1 MALCWK
7 FRAKCVGMSELS
19 AYELERQRTITK
31 NNEKLRELGL
41 DAPAPAVR
49 RALPAKRPKPQHKPP
64 VDSAP
69 LRRSTRQRTSVPVY
83 TEVSEL
89 PVERRR
95 PARARPYEAPD
106 DDASGDDDEAG
117 ASSPSGP
124 LLAQAAEGDETDE
137 RPPPEKGTARAT
149 AVSVG
154 PFVEAHLGSHID
166 GPPTKY
172 TVMCALNGG
181 TPVRFSKYAGSL
193 EMRNALVLWVNI
205 GGADYKN
212 VFTDGGRQMTGT
224 PRRGRTR
231 PRPSSAECSRA
242 AASATP
248 AARRRET
255 RRCSSAGCPAIRTS
269 AAAGCAT
276 ARTCRSSSRSSSCG
290 SCSTLRSCAPRNT
303 SPICFAWPGVDR
315 EPGT

>member
-212 VFTDGGRQMTGT
+212 VFTDGGRQMTWYAS
-224 PRRGRTR
+224 PRQN
-231 PRPSSAECSRA
+231 E
-242 AASATP
+242 ATP
-248 AARRRET
+248 IVRRMLACRGE
-255 RRCSSAGCPAIRTS
+255 RDAGGKK
-269 AAAGCAT
+269 AGDEAVLF
-276 ARTCRSSSRSSSCG
+276 CRLPGDPYVCCGRLRYRSHVPKQQPLKFMWELLDIEK
-290 SCSTLRSCAPRNT
+290 LRASEHFTDLLRVAGR
-303 SPICFAWPGVDR
+303 
-315 EPGT
+315 